1 MSYVTGV
8 DKKEY
13 GSASNRSSSYDDSLE
28 VQKAIEWLTEL
39 YPDSEVIEKPYGEYG
54 IDVLVR
60 HNGKDFLWVELE
72 RSMGWNGAFRYP
84 TVSFLERKYHFVEDA
99 SQHGAQF
106 MMVWFENNHNQL
118 VFTLG
123 DRIDQY
129 EPFDKTL
136 RSGRVDRVRHIG
148 VGDCTFVRF

>member
-1 MSYVTGV
+1 
-8 DKKEY
+8 
-13 GSASNRSSSYDDSLE
+13 
-28 VQKAIEWLTEL
+28 
-39 YPDSEVIEKPYGEYG
+39 
-54 IDVLVR
+54 
-60 HNGKDFLWVELE
+60 
-72 RSMGWNGAFRYP
+72 
-84 TVSFLERKYHFVEDA
+84 
-99 SQHGAQF
+99 

-148 VGDCTFVRF
+148 TGDCTFVRF